1 MEKKLLVTGA
11 SGFVGRALVNELVEK
26 GHSVVAVSRKQ
37 LTLTKLIEQVQIR
50 DVSEWRNWSDLL
62 TGVDVIVH
70 AAARAHVMDDDSNA
84 LAEYRRV
91 NRYATI
97 QLAKQ
102 AAQAGVR
109 RFIFLSSIK
118 VNGESTLP
126 DKPFSESDACM
137 PVDPYG
143 LSKWEAEQALMQIA
157 HETGLEVVII
167 RPPVI
172 YGPGVKGNF
181 ASMMHW
187 VSQGTPLPF
196 ARVKNQRSLLALDNL
211 VSFIISCL
219 DHPNAANE
227 TFLLSDGEDLA
238 LPEIIQKI
246 AYCEGRKARLI
257 PVPVCWMKLVARM
270 LGKSDIA
277 NRLFSSLQ
285 VNNGKAQE
293 LLNWRPVVS
302 IDEQLKKM
310 VTEK

>member
-1 MEKKLLVTGA
+1 MEKVLVTGA

-26 GHSVVAVSRKQ
+26 DHSVVAVSRKK
-37 LTLTKLIEQVQIR
+37 LSLTKRIEQVQIR
-50 DVSEWRNWSDLL
+50 DVSEWQNWSDLL

-70 AAARAHVMDDDSNA
+70 AAARVHLMDDDSNA

-91 NRYATI
+91 NRDATI

-126 DKPFSESDACM
+126 DKSFSESDACM
-137 PVDPYG
+137 PIDPYG
-143 LSKWEAEQALMQIA
+143 QSKWEAELGLMHMSQ
-157 HETGLEVVII
+157 ETGMEVVII
-167 RPPVI
+167 RPPLI

-181 ASMMHW
+181 ANMMHW
-187 VSQGTPLPF
+187 VSQGIPLPF

-246 AYCEGRKARLI
+246 AHCEGRKARLI

-277 NRLFSSLQ
+277 NRLFGSLQ
-285 VNNGKAQE
+285 VNSRKAQE
-293 LLNWRPVVS
+293 LLNWAPVVS

-310 VTEK
+310 VTED